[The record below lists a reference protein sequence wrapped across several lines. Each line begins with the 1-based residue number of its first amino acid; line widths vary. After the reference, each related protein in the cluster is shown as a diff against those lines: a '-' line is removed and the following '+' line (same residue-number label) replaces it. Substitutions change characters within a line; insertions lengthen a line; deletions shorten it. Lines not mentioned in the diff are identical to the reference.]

1 MSAFPLISA
10 DMIIG
15 FRTSITTISETIG
28 GVFIEVH
35 SMIISEVEYTI
46 GFRHIRQGAVASVE
60 TSDFLDP
67 KFDNDYDATFGD
79 RRNPNDPLNPL
90 ETTRILHMGRHE
102 AGRLELT
109 IFPDVHP
116 EEDECFT
123 INIFV
128 IATETDGGRVNY
140 KCNLNEDNP
149 DDFFCG
155 HTVCILDDDG

>member
-1 MSAFPLISA
+1 MSAFLLISA

-15 FRTSITTISETIG
+15 FRTSMTTISETLG

-60 TSDFLDP
+60 TSFGP

-79 RRNPNDPLNPL
+79 RRNPNDPLDPL
-90 ETTRILHMGRHE
+90 ETTRILHMGLLE
-102 AGRLELT
+102 LWRLEPI

-128 IATETDGGRVNY
+128 IDTQTDGGRVNY